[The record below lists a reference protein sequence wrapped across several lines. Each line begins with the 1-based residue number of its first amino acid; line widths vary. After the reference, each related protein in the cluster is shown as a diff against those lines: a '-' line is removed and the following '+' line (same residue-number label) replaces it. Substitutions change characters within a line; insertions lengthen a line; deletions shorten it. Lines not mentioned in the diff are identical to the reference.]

1 MKVHLDSGPKTG
13 LSPEDRHSQAG
24 AMGTREYCRKGM
36 NKLPLCDL
44 HQRVIDYLRVSITD
58 LCNLRC
64 VYCRP
69 PEGVKLIAHD
79 EILRYEEILTV
90 IGVARDMGIRKIRVT
105 GGEPLVRRGVLRF
118 LAQLTAMEGIEDV
131 GLTTNGMLFA
141 YMAADLR
148 AAGLKRVNISL
159 DSLRRDTFRAITRS
173 DRLHDVLAGIQK
185 ALDLGFD
192 PVKINVVL
200 LQGIN
205 ELDVPAF
212 ARLTLEQP
220 LDVRFIERMPFGTD
234 SVPDSPDPFSSLKVL
249 DLIREQ
255 VGELL
260 QLERGPLDGPA
271 TMFQI
276 KGAVGRIGIIDP
288 VTGHFCGTC
297 NRLRLTA
304 RGTLRPCL
312 LSNREIDLRNALRR
326 GASRGEIGTIIQT
339 AVFAK
344 PVGHGARLD
353 ALGEGMNLIG
363 G

>member
-1 MKVHLDSGPKTG
+1 MT
-13 LSPEDRHSQAG
+13 
-24 AMGTREYCRKGM
+24 
-36 NKLPLCDL
+36 KLPLYDL
-44 HQRVIDYLRVSITD
+44 HKRVIDYLRVSITD

-69 PEGVKLIAHD
+69 PEGVKLTTHD
-79 EILRYEEILTV
+79 EILRYEEILTI
-90 IGVARDMGIRKIRVT
+90 IGVARDMGIRKIRIT
-105 GGEPLVRRGVLRF
+105 GGEPLVRRGVLGF
-118 LAQLTAMEGIEDV
+118 LAQLTSMEGIEDV
-131 GLTTNGMLFA
+131 GLTTNGVLLA
-141 YMAADLR
+141 SMAADLR

-159 DSLRRDTFRAITRS
+159 DSMRRQTFQSITRG
-173 DRLHDVLAGIQK
+173 DRLHDVMAGIQR

-205 ELDVPAF
+205 EPDVPAF
-212 ARLTLEQP
+212 ARLTLEKP

-249 DLIREQ
+249 ELIRDQ

-260 QLERGPLDGPA
+260 PLERGPLDGPA

-276 KGAVGRIGIIDP
+276 KGAMGRIGIIDP

-312 LSNREIDLRNALRR
+312 LSGQEIDVRGPLRK
-326 GASRGEIGTIIQT
+326 GASREEIGKIIED
-339 AVFAK
+339 AVHAK
-344 PVGHGARLD
+344 PVGHDSDLCSM
-353 ALGEGMNLIG
+353 GEGMNLIG